1 MDIVVIIDDILK
13 ANLYVDIIYRV
24 KDSVVYNN
32 IIREYYINAAEA
44 T

>member
-32 IIREYYINAAEA
+32 IVKEYRVNAAEA